1 MGKSF
6 DPIGLAGGMRDAE
19 LLNSTPRPIVS
30 MSFQLAIPWRVALPQ
45 SPPPLHQPGTIMQQR
60 AAAGHQK
67 PANGQQCL
75 NYLSHPRGQAQ
86 TASGSV
92 GYVPATSK
100 GGASVGRANL
110 PRATSTSPSHILCAD
125 SSVGSVVRP
134 LKDKSHPRWKPRAT
148 RCKIAEHPHHK
159 LSVWKHKSTG
169 TYARGAREKRLIQ
182 A

>member
-75 NYLSHPRGQAQ
+75 NYLSHPRGQAHLESA
-86 TASGSV
+86 ASNGRKTQGLRGVPKASLKQLVLAGDGS
-92 GYVPATSK
+92 SK
-100 GGASVGRANL
+100 PTRRSRAE
-110 PRATSTSPSHILCAD
+110 RS
-125 SSVGSVVRP
+125 
-134 LKDKSHPRWKPRAT
+134 
-148 RCKIAEHPHHK
+148 
-159 LSVWKHKSTG
+159 
-169 TYARGAREKRLIQ
+169 
-182 A
+182 